1 MSHAHSIDETPCAV
15 CGLSQELTYGRNS
28 VRIVAESPAMQQV
41 LRRVARIAPTD
52 ASVLLTGE
60 SGTGKEVVARAIH
73 DASDRRGKR
82 FVAINCAA
90 LPPDL
95 LESELFGHARGAFS
109 GAAGARR
116 GLFEEAHGGT
126 LFLDEIGEL
135 PAGLQAKLL
144 RALQE
149 GEVRRVGENEPVLVD
164 VRVIA
169 ATNCDL
175 PGLVAQKLFRE
186 DLYYRLKVFAL
197 ELPPL
202 RERREDVLPM
212 ARGFLAEEK
221 RELRFSPRA
230 EAVLVAWH
238 WPGNVRELRNAVRHG
253 AVLAEGKWVEAE
265 DLPPE
270 LLRAA
275 PVPPMPN
282 AAAADD
288 TMVTPWWMAAS
299 GAGLREAPRAVAAP
313 VPAGVVASGPG
324 IAPAPAVA
332 PGAENAAGAA
342 TAPGVASPP
351 PGAPAA
357 SAATR
362 GVAPPSGT
370 PAAPGVATVRDP
382 VADRGAAPAHR
393 AAWDPVVAAAQPLA
407 PAPAWQHH
415 HLAAFPP
422 TAPLDE
428 VVRAHVRAAVEACD
442 GNRAAAARALGV
454 GRNTLWR
461 WLKGGR
467 GAANRQRSTG
477 PDDGNGG
484 EA

>member
-1 MSHAHSIDETPCAV
+1 MTGTSTIETDVCSV
-15 CGLSQELTYGRNS
+15 CGLSQDLAYGRNS

-52 ASVLLTGE
+52 AGVLVTGE

-73 DASDRRGKR
+73 DASPRRSKR

-135 PAGLQAKLL
+135 PANLQAKLL

-149 GEVRRVGENEPVLVD
+149 GEVRRVGENDPTLVD

-175 PGLVAQKLFRE
+175 PELIARKRFRE
-186 DLYYRLKVFAL
+186 DLYYRLKVFSL

-202 RERREDVLPM
+202 RERSEDVLPM
-212 ARGFLAEEK
+212 ARAFLAAE
-221 RELRFSPRA
+221 REGLRFSAAA
-230 EAVLVAWH
+230 EATLAAWP

-253 AVLAEGKWVEAE
+253 AVLAEGSLVEVA

-270 LLRAA
+270 
-275 PVPPMPN
+275 M
-282 AAAADD
+282 
-288 TMVTPWWMAAS
+288 
-299 GAGLREAPRAVAAP
+299 
-313 VPAGVVASGPG
+313 AGVSPPVR
-324 IAPAPAVA
+324 PAVA
-332 PGAENAAGAA
+332 P
-342 TAPGVASPP
+342 APRTEAVDPLWIASGRPETSEPAPP
-351 PGAPAA
+351 ADLPRYDPP
-357 SAATR
+357 
-362 GVAPPSGT
+362 VAPRT
-370 PAAPGVATVRDP
+370 IAM
-382 VADRGAAPAHR
+382 
-393 AAWDPVVAAAQPLA
+393 
-407 PAPAWQHH
+407 H
-415 HLAAFPP
+415 HLAAFGP

-428 VVRAHVRAAVEACD
+428 VVRAHVAAAVDACG

-467 GAANRQRSTG
+467 GACNRGHEDET
-477 PDDGNGG
+477 DE
-484 EA
+484 EAADA

>member
-1 MSHAHSIDETPCAV
+1 MSGTSTLDADLCTV
-15 CGLSQELTYGRNS
+15 CGLAQDLAYGRNS
-28 VRIVAESPAMQQV
+28 VRIVAESPAMQGV

-52 ASVLLTGE
+52 ASVLLTGD
-60 SGTGKEVVARAIH
+60 SGTGKEVIARTIH
-73 DASDRRGKR
+73 DGSLRRNKR

-116 GLFEEAHGGT
+116 GLFEEANGGT

-149 GEVRRVGENEPVLVD
+149 GEVRRVGENDSTLVD

-175 PGLVAQKLFRE
+175 PQLVAQKLFRE
-186 DLYYRLKVFAL
+186 DLYYRLKVFSL

-202 RERREDVLPM
+202 RQRREDVLPM
-212 ARGFLAEEK
+212 ARSFLAAE
-221 RELRFSPRA
+221 REGLRFSAAA
-230 EAVLVAWH
+230 EAALAAWP

-253 AVLAEGKWVEAE
+253 AVLADGALVELQ

-270 LLRAA
+270 LATATARAPEA
-275 PVPPMPN
+275 PVRHVEAVDPL
-282 AAAADD
+282 
-288 TMVTPWWMAAS
+288 WI
-299 GAGLREAPRAVAAP
+299 GAGRPAIEHRPPEPQTPTVAMP
-313 VPAGVVASGPG
+313 HEYVS
-324 IAPAPAVA
+324 
-332 PGAENAAGAA
+332 
-342 TAPGVASPP
+342 
-351 PGAPAA
+351 
-357 SAATR
+357 
-362 GVAPPSGT
+362 
-370 PAAPGVATVRDP
+370 D
-382 VADRGAAPAHR
+382 
-393 AAWDPVVAAAQPLA
+393 
-407 PAPAWQHH
+407 H
-415 HLAAFPP
+415 HLAAFAP

-428 VVRAHVRAAVEACD
+428 VVRAHVRAAVDACD
-442 GNRAAAARALGV
+442 GNRAAAARCLGV

-467 GAANRQRSTG
+467 GACNRG
-477 PDDGNGG
+477 HDEHD
-484 EA
+484 EHDAA